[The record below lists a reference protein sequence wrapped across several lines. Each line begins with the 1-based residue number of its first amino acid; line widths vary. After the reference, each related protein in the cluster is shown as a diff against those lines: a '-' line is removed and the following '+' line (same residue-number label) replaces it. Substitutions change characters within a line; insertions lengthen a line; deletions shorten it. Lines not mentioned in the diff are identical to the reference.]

1 MPKKTGKGL
10 MEKAPHMMR
19 RKTIDPGK
27 APYMNKE
34 APDDMALCK
43 KCGAVYHGKR
53 WYAQDDLPVALSGS
67 RKSEL
72 VFCPACQKIKDS
84 YAEGYLTIEGQFVRE
99 HAKEIM
105 NAIDNKEDRAFHI
118 NPLEQIVEIRR
129 FEDRIEVQT
138 TTDKMAQRLGQ
149 FLHKTFSGEITYK
162 WSSDTKLARVVWTR
176 D

>member
-10 MEKAPHMMR
+10 MEKAPHMVR
-19 RKTIDPGK
+19 RKAIDPGGD
-27 APYMNKE
+27 PYLNKE
-34 APDDMALCK
+34 APDEMALCK
-43 KCGAVYHGKR
+43 KCGSVYHAKR
-53 WYAQDDLPVALSGS
+53 WYAQGSLPESLSGA
-67 RKSEL
+67 RNSEL
-72 VFCPACQKIKDS
+72 VFCPACQKIKDG
-84 YAEGYLTIEGQFVRE
+84 YAEGYLSIEGGFVRE
-99 HAKEIM
+99 HADEIM
-105 NAIDNKEDRAFHI
+105 SAIDNKEEMAFQI

-149 FLHKTFSGEITYK
+149 LLHKTFSGEIAYK